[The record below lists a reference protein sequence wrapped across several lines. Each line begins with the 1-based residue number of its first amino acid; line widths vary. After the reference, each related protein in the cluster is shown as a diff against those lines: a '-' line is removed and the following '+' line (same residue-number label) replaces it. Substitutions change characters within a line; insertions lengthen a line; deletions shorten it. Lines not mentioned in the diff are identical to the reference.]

1 MSNKLNKIEILVAE
15 LTWGGVPTDINWIRN
30 SNLFKEKMVEFE
42 EKVELL
48 AYMQAVINHLDVVL
62 ELNNTE
68 GKIYSWLLEA
78 IKKHNNDYNLYEK
91 IKEIEQNSK
100 NKL

>member
-1 MSNKLNKIEILVAE
+1 MSKLTKFEKYVAE
-15 LTWGGVPTDINWIRN
+15 LTWGGIPTDLVWVRN
-30 SNLFKEKMVEFE
+30 SNLFKTKMAEIE
-42 EKVELL
+42 QKLELL
-48 AYMQAVINHLDVVL
+48 AYMQAVINHLDVVE
-62 ELNNTE
+62 ELTNTE

-78 IKKHNNDYNLYEK
+78 IKKHNEGYNLYEK